1 MSQFKCKVCNFK
13 TNRKT
18 NWERH
23 LQTPKHI
30 SNSNSARYSCEKC
43 NYYTVS
49 KSDFDKHLLTTKH
62 IKNTTV
68 NTTVNTT
75 ASTLESFLIKQL
87 DYLEVLNNHFEGLNK
102 RLNKNFELLDKRI
115 ERIELIVESLQ
126 NPDTVI

>member
-30 SNSNSARYSCEKC
+30 SNINSGRYSCEKC
-43 NYYTVS
+43 NFITDN
-49 KSDFDKHLLTTKH
+49 KTCFNRHLLTTKH

-102 RLNKNFELLDKRI
+102 RIEKIEVIDKRI
-115 ERIELIVESLQ
+115 EKIELIVESLQ

>member
-1 MSQFKCKVCNFK
+1 MSQFKCKVCDFK
-13 TNRKT
+13 TNKKS

-30 SNSNSARYSCEKC
+30 SNINSGRYSCEKC
-43 NYYTVS
+43 NFITDN
-49 KSDFDKHLLTTKH
+49 KTCFNRHLLTTKH
-62 IKNTTV
+62 IK

-87 DYLEVLNNHFEGLNK
+87 DYFEA
-102 RLNKNFELLDKRI
+102 LNKNFEVLDKRI
-115 ERIELIVESLQ
+115 EKIELIVESLQ